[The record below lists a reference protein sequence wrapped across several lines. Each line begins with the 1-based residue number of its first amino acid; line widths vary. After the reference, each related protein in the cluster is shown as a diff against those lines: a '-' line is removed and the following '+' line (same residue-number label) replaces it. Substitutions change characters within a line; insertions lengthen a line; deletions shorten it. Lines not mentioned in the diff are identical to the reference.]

1 MRRTR
6 FRAWHTEEKKMYSD
20 PLINGLTGEVCIYDQ
35 GEITGVYDIE
45 TVIPLQYTGL
55 KDRNGTEIYE
65 GDIINICSKGS
76 CNPAKVVF
84 DNEDQKGCFCV
95 IGYLG
100 DLRTYPIKDFVDCEI
115 EVIGNIHENPDL
127 IERSQT

>member
-55 KDRNGTEIYE
+55 KDKNGTEIFE
-65 GDIINICSKGS
+65 GDILLHHTLRKKII
-76 CNPAKVVF
+76 VEF
-84 DNEDQKGCFCV
+84 DCKTLYRV
-95 IGYLG
+95 S
-100 DLRTYPIKDFVDCEI
+100 DFSTDYI
-115 EVIGNIHENPDL
+115 EVIGNTYENPDL
-127 IERSQT
+127 LERSQIG